1 MPLIDKATLVV
12 GSGNF
17 LVADVGTACPVDL
30 KTFTAPETAAWD
42 PIGHTSLEDVLTFDS
57 EGGEQ
62 TVLGTLQNPNLRT
75 TYTKRTESISIGLQQ
90 FDEGGLKLYYGSNAV
105 KVGNLLQV
113 PTNPVPS
120 QKAFLALFLDQEA
133 VFAIYMPKA
142 EIFRGDNLEISDTES
157 LATLP
162 LKVTP
167 LQYQTNNWT
176 YAVTVMDETD

>member
-17 LVADVGTACPVDL
+17 LVAPIGTACPTDL
-30 KTFTAPETAAWD
+30 RAPGVAWD
-42 PIGHTSLEDVLTFDS
+42 PVGHTSLEDVLTFES

-62 TVLGTLQNPNLRT
+62 TVLGTLQNPSLRT
-75 TYTKRTESISIGLQQ
+75 TYTKRSESISIGLQQ

-105 KVGNLLQV
+105 RVNSLLQV
-113 PTNPVPS
+113 PTNPVPT
-120 QKAFLALFLDQEA
+120 QKAFLAIFLDQEA
-133 VFAIYMPKA
+133 TFGIYMPKA

-162 LKVTP
+162 LKITP
-167 LQYQTNNWT
+167 LQYGSNDWT
-176 YAVTVMDETD
+176 YAVTVLEDKKP